1 MLRPGWQLNDE
12 DTASSKFENE
22 EEVLLHFYLYFS
34 IDHLLS
40 ATGAFLHRSNSTG
53 SPC

>member
-22 EEVLLHFYLYFS
+22 EEVLLHFYLYFFNRS
-34 IDHLLS
+34 F
-40 ATGAFLHRSNSTG
+40 AFCNRCFST
-53 SPC
+53 PK